1 VPDDNTPKWLRDWN
15 ELQPSLEGEGII
27 PTNDADQKEPRAE
40 KENGPREDG
49 KSQSIPDALAA
60 INSTL
65 TDQSEADRREER
77 REDTGNKWL
86 QGLTLAFVIAT
97 TIGIFWQASIFNDQ
111 LTEMKSASLQTKQL
125 IETNAKLAEIASQQA
140 AAAVKQA
147 EATDKEANA
156 MGQNAQAAHDNM
168 IASQRAWLGP
178 LTATINSVQKDK
190 GLEGVVQYQ
199 NTGKEPA
206 VDVLPGVAGK
216 TYSLDQWNNGTAIQD
231 INSEANSCLAFTDLP
246 RGLGVAYP
254 NIGFSTY
261 QIHFDTSKGPNP
273 TMVTDDMIAGQTV
286 FKVQGCFAYRTVG
299 GVHHSSFCYYYLA
312 NFTTLPNLNICSVG
326 STAD

>member
-15 ELQPSLEGEGII
+15 ELQPSVEGEGGT
-27 PTNDADQKEPRAE
+27 PTNVANQEEPRVE
-40 KENGPREDG
+40 NENGPRESC
-49 KSQSIPDALAA
+49 KSQSIPDVLAA

-65 TDQSEADRREER
+65 ADQSEADRHEER

-111 LTEMKSASLQTKQL
+111 LTEMRSASVQTKQL
-125 IETNAKLAEIASQQA
+125 IETNAKLAEIATQQA

-156 MGQNAQAAHDNM
+156 MTQNAQAAHDNM

-190 GLEGVVQYQ
+190 GFDGIIQYQ

-206 VDVLPGVAGK
+206 VDVFPSAIGK
-216 TYSLDQWNNGTAIQD
+216 TYSLDEWNNGTAVQD
-231 INSEANSCLAFTDLP
+231 IDSAANSCLAFTELP
-246 RGLGVAYP
+246 HGLGVAYP
-254 NIGFSTY
+254 TVGFSTY
-261 QIHFDTSKGPNP
+261 QFHFDTSKGQTPISA
-273 TMVTDDMIAGQTV
+273 TDDMIAGQAV
-286 FKVQGCFAYRTVG
+286 FKIQGCFIYRTVG
-299 GVHHSSFCYYYLA
+299 GVHHSAFCYFYQA
-312 NFTTLPNLNICSVG
+312 NFTTLPNLNICTVG